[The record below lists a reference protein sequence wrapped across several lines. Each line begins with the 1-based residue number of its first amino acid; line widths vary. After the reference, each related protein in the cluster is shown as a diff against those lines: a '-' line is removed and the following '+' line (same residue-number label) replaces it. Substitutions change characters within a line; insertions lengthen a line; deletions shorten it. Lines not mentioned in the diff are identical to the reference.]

1 MRTALVELVL
11 EIRFPEDCRL
21 TGKCRSIG
29 PHGGALMDWGKGNP
43 KGQILDHGLR
53 VELQNAVLL
62 GWLIEAGKHVH
73 ASRINNEQE
82 NHLPSGSHIIAH
94 IRGPHQHR
102 MVGDEG
108 RKEVAP
114 PAHD

>member
-1 MRTALVELVL
+1 M
-11 EIRFPEDCRL
+11 
-21 TGKCRSIG
+21 GYQ
-29 PHGGALMDWGKGNP
+29 KGSP
-43 KGQILDHGLR
+43 KGQILDHGLG
-53 VELQNAVLL
+53 VGLQKAVLL

-102 MVGDEG
+102 RVGDEG
-108 RKEVAP
+108 RKEVDP
-114 PAHD
+114 LAHD

>member
-1 MRTALVELVL
+1 MSLYWSARCSFDGLSE
-11 EIRFPEDCRL
+11 R
-21 TGKCRSIG
+21 KSKRSI
-29 PHGGALMDWGKGNP
+29 
-43 KGQILDHGLR
+43 LDRGLG
-53 VELQNAVLL
+53 VGLQKAVLL

-108 RKEVAP
+108 RKEVDP
-114 PAHD
+114 LAHD